1 MLPAETPLVIV
12 TTAAIHFAGI
22 VFAGIFL
29 PR

>member
-12 TTAAIHFAGI
+12 TTVAIHFAGI
-22 VFAGIFL
+22 IFPGIFP